1 MLGKVGLFGVESER
15 WLGAWI
21 GHDEE
26 TDLTRFGELRERTLP
41 DWPCHGN
48 HDPCFLGD
56 LSHHGF
62 LWRFTGL
69 DLSTWKSPVV
79 IVGFDV
85 PNHQYRVITD

>member
-1 MLGKVGLFGVESER
+1 MLGKVGLFGVETER

-26 TDLTRFGELRERTLP
+26 TDLPCFGELREGAFP
-41 DWPCHGN
+41 DWPRHGN
-48 HDPCFLGD
+48 LDPCFLD
-56 LSHHGF
+56 DFPHHGF

-69 DLSTWKSPVV
+69 DLGTRESPIV

-85 PNHQYRVITD
+85 PNHQH